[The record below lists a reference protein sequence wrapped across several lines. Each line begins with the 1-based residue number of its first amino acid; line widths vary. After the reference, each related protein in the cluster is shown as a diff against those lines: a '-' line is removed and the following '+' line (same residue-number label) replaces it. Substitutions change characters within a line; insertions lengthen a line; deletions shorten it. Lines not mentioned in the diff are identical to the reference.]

1 MFQGNPNP
9 RRRTSPSDTAAAAR
23 LRRRPKAAI
32 KILPRTASEP
42 VLWIPRSTSGGGDDD
57 DPDRRPSPTIAAQI
71 GGGGGDLSTSSSPSL
86 FARAPRSPAAA
97 LGERWGEAK
106 VVVSVTVEGSA
117 GPVRAMV
124 RLGASVEEAIAAVVE
139 RYGREGRSP
148 KLDPAAAAAFQLHH
162 SHFSLQSL
170 NKSDKIGEV
179 GGRSFYLRKNSG
191 NNSFNFGQ
199 GDSDIKTISSEIIL
213 FNPRSVA
220 IDPPNFFSFII
231 KKLDKIGRRTKK
243 LWRMVTCITCL

>member
-1 MFQGNPNP
+1 
-9 RRRTSPSDTAAAAR
+9 
-23 LRRRPKAAI
+23 
-32 KILPRTASEP
+32 
-42 VLWIPRSTSGGGDDD
+42 
-57 DPDRRPSPTIAAQI
+57 
-71 GGGGGDLSTSSSPSL
+71 
-86 FARAPRSPAAA
+86 
-97 LGERWGEAK
+97 
-106 VVVSVTVEGSA
+106 
-117 GPVRAMV
+117 MV

-139 RYGREGRSP
+139 RYGREGGALSSTPPPPPRSSSTTP
-148 KLDPAAAAAFQLHH
+148 TSPSKVKPYFLFPFFFFPPLG
-162 SHFSLQSL
+162 L

-231 KKLDKIGRRTKK
+231 KKLNKIGRRTKK